1 MFSTGGK
8 LLVLRFTFN
17 SSFYMQVSVSIDMIE
32 DERTQGMRTEKI
44 WLKFYCEKI
53 ILCGKKPPPILH
65 KKRENKRYIFF

>member
-1 MFSTGGK
+1 MRNRTLSLKCMKIIKDIFLNFCRNMFSTGGK

-44 WLKFYCEKI
+44 
-53 ILCGKKPPPILH
+53 
-65 KKRENKRYIFF
+65 